1 MEGDWPKG
9 ESPRSGRVFFSNH
22 KKQEIQQLTQEK
34 ARQHHALIY
43 CLRVDLPNYQSGWN
57 RSDSDFDENWSAGSP
72 GPNFFPKRRISAIR
86 SRTVSLRPPK
96 VAKNGLF

>member
-43 CLRVDLPNYQSGWN
+43 CLVSHLEDCLQWH
-57 RSDSDFDENWSAGSP
+57 EN
-72 GPNFFPKRRISAIR
+72 
-86 SRTVSLRPPK
+86 
-96 VAKNGLF
+96 